1 MEEPETGRN
10 GSRLYWKLWPTTT
23 VLLEEK
29 EEEEEEEERN
39 KNKKNCMTLVLKR
52 TLVWM
57 LKDKEFYR
65 IFPG

>member
-1 MEEPETGRN
+1 MT
-10 GSRLYWKLWPTTT
+10 L
-23 VLLEEK
+23 LLEEK
-29 EEEEEEEERN
+29 EEEEEERN

-52 TLVWM
+52 TVLWI